1 MRPFNFEE
9 NLPDLLPFSILINE
23 KNQILKLGFT
33 LEKAC
38 PGFKPGD
45 EVFSHFTLID
55 PPNPARSSWCKA
67 EFHKKAG
74 TLEQKKNKLTLR
86 GQFFFDSQSQRCLFV
101 GQPQIR
107 TLSQL
112 ADSGIGLADFEPHD
126 LMIDFILLYQ
136 SAEASLRESQRISQL
151 WSVIDKEQRKNPSS
165 SIDLSPYPLIRV
177 SDSGFIKYAN
187 KASEPLLLEMR
198 TDIGKKVPQ
207 EILSWISNLSN
218 KSTTEKYEI
227 QEGGKLWVFEFAPV
241 IGQSEFLIFARDET
255 ERIRINDWMRD
266 KEQALLRATQFA
278 NLGEM
283 AASIVHEINSPL
295 AVIAALSG
303 QLRELSAERDFHPS
317 LYQDLAKAIEDT
329 SLRLGKIVNG
339 IRTLS
344 RNSEA
349 DPLVLT
355 SVSEILEQTKEL
367 CKERLQR
374 AETTL
379 LIQIADSDLKLP
391 CRAVQLVQA
400 LINLIYNACDAIEK
414 NDERWIK
421 IEVTQKVGKVQFI
434 VTDSGKDLS
443 PKIKQRFFE
452 PLFTTKPAERGTGLG
467 LGITKKIIEQHLGS
481 IRLQDS
487 SAHTSFII
495 ELPSEVSLKEAKQ

>member
-1 MRPFNFEE
+1 M
-9 NLPDLLPFSILINE
+9 
-23 KNQILKLGFT
+23 
-33 LEKAC
+33 
-38 PGFKPGD
+38 
-45 EVFSHFTLID
+45 
-55 PPNPARSSWCKA
+55 
-67 EFHKKAG
+67 
-74 TLEQKKNKLTLR
+74 
-86 GQFFFDSQSQRCLFV
+86 

-112 ADSGIGLADFEPHD
+112 ADSGIGLADFETHD

-136 SAEASLRESQRISQL
+136 SAEASLRESKRISQL
-151 WSVIDKEQRKNPSS
+151 WSVVDKEQKKNPSS

-187 KASEPLLLEMR
+187 KASEPLLLEMGS
-198 TDIGKKVPQ
+198 DIGKKVPQ
-207 EILSWISNLSN
+207 EILSWISNLPN
-218 KSTTEKYEI
+218 KSTTEKYEFK
-227 QEGGKLWVFEFAPV
+227 EGGKLWVFEFAPV
-241 IGQSEFLIFARDET
+241 VGQNEFLIFARDET
-255 ERIRINDWMRD
+255 ERMRIDAWMKD
-266 KEQALLRATQFA
+266 KEQALLKANHFA

-303 QLRELSAERDFHPS
+303 QLRELSEASDFHPS
-317 LYQDLAKAIEDT
+317 LYRDLAKSIEDT

-344 RNSEA
+344 RDGQA

-355 SVSEILEQTKEL
+355 SVSEIIEQIKEL

-374 AETTL
+374 TRTTL
-379 LIQIADSDLKLP
+379 LTQIEDPKLQIP
-391 CRAVQLVQA
+391 CRSVQLVQA
-400 LINLIYNACDAIEK
+400 LINLVYNACDAIER

-421 IEVTQKVGKVQFI
+421 IEVSQKSGKIQFV

-443 PKIKQRFFE
+443 PKIKQRLFE

-467 LGITKKIIEQHLGS
+467 LGIAKKIIEQHRGS

-487 SAHTSFII
+487 TPHTSFII
-495 ELPSEVSLKEAKQ
+495 ELPSEVSVKEATP

>member
-23 KNQILKLGFT
+23 KNQILSLGFT

-45 EVFSHFTLID
+45 ELFSHFTLID
-55 PPNPARSSWCKA
+55 PSNLAPSSWCKP

-136 SAEASLRESQRISQL
+136 SAEASLRESKRISQL
-151 WSVIDKEQRKNPSS
+151 WSVIDKEHKKKNPSS

-177 SDSGFIKYAN
+177 SELGFITYAN
-187 KASEPLLLEMR
+187 KASEPLLLEMS

-207 EILSWISNLSN
+207 SILSWISNLSN
-218 KSTTEKYEI
+218 KSNKEKYEI
-227 QEGGKLWVFEFAPV
+227 QEGGKLWVLEFAPV
-241 IGQSEFLIFARDET
+241 IGQNEFLIFARDET
-255 ERIRINDWMRD
+255 ERTRIDAWMKD
-266 KEQALLRATQFA
+266 KEQALLKANHFA

-303 QLRELSAERDFHPS
+303 QLRELSEASEFHPS
-317 LYQDLAKAIEDT
+317 HCRDLAKSIEDT
-329 SLRLGKIVNG
+329 SLRLGKIVSG
-339 IRTLS
+339 IRALS
-344 RNSEA
+344 RDGEA
-349 DPLVLT
+349 APLVLT
-355 SVSEILEQTKEL
+355 SVSEIIDQTQEH

-374 AETTL
+374 T
-379 LIQIADSDLKLP
+379 
-391 CRAVQLVQA
+391 
-400 LINLIYNACDAIEK
+400 
-414 NDERWIK
+414 
-421 IEVTQKVGKVQFI
+421 
-434 VTDSGKDLS
+434 
-443 PKIKQRFFE
+443 
-452 PLFTTKPAERGTGLG
+452 
-467 LGITKKIIEQHLGS
+467 
-481 IRLQDS
+481 
-487 SAHTSFII
+487 
-495 ELPSEVSLKEAKQ
+495 